1 MVIFLLNFRQLFQFI
16 TPYFLL
22 YSPLSKVIFL
32 YNVVKSHKWPPCNK
46 KDKDNIKGYN
56 NTLYT
61 PSRESKRKSIMDNK
75 LNDTVMNYKR
85 KSEYNIL
92 FLVPVVKPLNN
103 DAFSDS
109 RAKQIQGQ
117 SISKF
122 QEPQNKEKNI
132 NVNLNI

>member
-1 MVIFLLNFRQLFQFI
+1 
-16 TPYFLL
+16 
-22 YSPLSKVIFL
+22 
-32 YNVVKSHKWPPCNK
+32 
-46 KDKDNIKGYN
+46 
-56 NTLYT
+56 
-61 PSRESKRKSIMDNK
+61 MDNK